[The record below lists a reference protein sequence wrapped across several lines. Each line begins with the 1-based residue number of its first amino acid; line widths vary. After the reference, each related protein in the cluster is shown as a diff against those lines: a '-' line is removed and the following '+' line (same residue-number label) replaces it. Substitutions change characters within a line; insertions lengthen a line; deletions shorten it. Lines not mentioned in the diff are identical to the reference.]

1 MPVEEVWKKIPR
13 YPKYEA
19 STLGRIK
26 NIETD
31 NILVPTFRGEYQS
44 VGVNKGTKTVHYLV
58 ALAFVPNPDKKKTVD
73 HKNRNRTDN
82 RVENLEWATRK
93 EQAENRKKVAL
104 ERKQEIS
111 ARPVW
116 RIDKDTNE
124 IIERYMSL
132 REAAQWVF
140 DNNLTTIREFNE
152 GNNLKT
158 SICAVCRGKNGSA
171 YNFKWKY
178 CEDNVIN
185 HEGEIWRIIPP
196 EFIHGTKG
204 YKVSNYGQVMN
215 VKGRRLEGGINQ
227 GGYLNVKMCKNCYL
241 VHRLVA
247 QAFLPNPENKP
258 FVNHINGKKDDP
270 RLENLNWMTEK
281 ENAQHAV
288 EAGLNKLG
296 KGVIQYDMNNNKIAE
311 YKSQSE
317 ASRKTGITRSS
328 IGLCVSGNRKSV
340 GGFVFVDNSYGTSF
354 GRRNNTGKKVI
365 QYDLNMNK
373 LNEFDS
379 VMEAGRILNI
389 CYGTIGSCCN
399 HGRSST
405 AGGFKFEF
413 AD

>member
-1 MPVEEVWKKIPR
+1 MSAEEVWKKIPR

-26 NIETD
+26 NIETH
-31 NILVPTFRGEYQS
+31 NILVPSLSGEYQT
-44 VGVNKGTKTVHYLV
+44 VGVNKDTKTIHYLV

-82 RVENLEWATRK
+82 RPENLEWATRK
-93 EQAENRKKVAL
+93 EQAANRKPVAL

-116 RIDKDTNE
+116 RLDKDTNE
-124 IIERYMSL
+124 RIERYISL
-132 REAAQWVF
+132 REATQWVF
-140 DNNLTTIREFNE
+140 DNNLTKVKEFN
-152 GNNLKT
+152 GGQNLKT
-158 SICAVCRGKNGSA
+158 AICAVCRGKQGYA
-171 YNFKWKY
+171 YNYKWTY

-185 HEGEIWRIIPP
+185 HEGEIWKNIPP

-204 YKVSNYGQVMN
+204 YKVSSYGQIEN
-215 VKGRRLEGGINQ
+215 RTGRRSECGINQ
-227 GGYLNVKMCKNCYL
+227 SGYKNVKISENQYL

-270 RLENLNWMTEK
+270 RLENLNWMTQK
-281 ENAQHAV
+281 ENSEHAV
-288 EAGLNKLG
+288 EAGLHKLG

-311 YKSQSE
+311 FKSQSE
-317 ASRKTGITRSS
+317 ASRKTGILRSS
-328 IGLCVSGNRKSV
+328 IGMCVSGNHKSA

-379 VMEAGRILNI
+379 AMEAGRVLNI
-389 CYGTIGSCCN
+389 CSGTIGSCCN
-399 HGRSST
+399 HGKCST

>member
-1 MPVEEVWKKIPR
+1 MSVEEVWKKIPR

-31 NILVPTFRGEYQS
+31 NILVPSLNGEYHT
-44 VGVNKGTKTVHYLV
+44 VGVNKDTKTIHYLV
-58 ALAFVPNPDKKKTVD
+58 AVTFIPNPEKNKTVD

-93 EQAENRKKVAL
+93 EQAENRQKVAL

-111 ARPVW
+111 ARPAW

-124 IIERYMSL
+124 RIERYMSL
-132 REAAQWVF
+132 REAVQWVF
-140 DNNLTTIREFNE
+140 DNKHTTVKEFNG

-158 SICAVCRGKNGSA
+158 AICRVCRGKQGCA

-185 HEGEIWRIIPP
+185 HEGEIWKNIPP
-196 EFIHGTKG
+196 KFIHGTKG
-204 YKVSNYGQVMN
+204 YKVSSYGQIEN
-215 VKGRRLEGGINQ
+215 RTGRRSECGINQ
-227 GGYLNVKMCKNCYL
+227 SGYKNVKISEHQYL

-270 RLENLNWMTEK
+270 RLVNLNWSTNK

-288 EAGLNKLG
+288 ETGLNKSG

-317 ASRKTGITRSS
+317 ASRKTGINRSR
-328 IGLCVSGNRKSV
+328 IGMCVSGNYKSA
-340 GGFVFVDNSYGTSF
+340 GGFVFVDNSSGTSF
-354 GRRNNTGKKVI
+354 NRKNNTGKRVV

-373 LNEFDS
+373 LNEFGS
-379 VMEAGRILNI
+379 AMETGRVLNI
-389 CYGTIGSCCN
+389 CYSTILSCCN

-413 AD
+413 A